1 MYATASDVATN
12 LGRSLSA
19 AEEAQA
25 AQWIGWAES
34 TIQRRLGDL
43 GALDPDTLNMVIVEA
58 VSRRL
63 RMPEPVTQ
71 VSVSVDDGNVNKTY
85 SKATGLIDIQPE
97 WWAALGWVDAPSM
110 VTFRPLFDPDAD
122 VSPDAWR

>member
-1 MYATASDVATN
+1 MYAIASDVATN
-12 LGRSLSA
+12 LGRSLTQ

-43 GALDPDTLNMVIVEA
+43 AQLDPDTLNMVIVEA

-71 VSVSVDDGNVNKTY
+71 VSVSVDDANVNKTY
-85 SKATGLIDIQPE
+85 QKATGLIDILPE
-97 WWAALGWVDAPSM
+97 WWAALGWVESGAFTVTPYGAP
-110 VTFRPLFDPDAD
+110 D

>member
-1 MYATASDVATN
+1 MLYATASDVATN
-12 LGRSLSA
+12 LGRSLSTAEA
-19 AEEAQA
+19 AQV

-43 GALDPDTLNMVIVEA
+43 AQLDPDTLNMVIVEA
-58 VSRRL
+58 TTRRL

-71 VSVSVDDGNVNKTY
+71 VSVSVDDANVNKTY
-85 SKATGLIDIQPE
+85 QKATGLIDILPE
-97 WWAALGWVDAPSM
+97 WWAALGWVEAGAFT
-110 VTFRPLFDPDAD
+110 VTPYGTPD

>member
-1 MYATASDVATN
+1 MYAIASDVATN
-12 LGRSLSA
+12 LGRSLTQ

-43 GALDPDTLNMVIVEA
+43 AQLDPDTLNMVIVEA

-63 RMPEPVTQ
+63 RMPEPVSQ

-85 SKATGLIDIQPE
+85 SKATGLIDILPE
-97 WWAALGWVDAPSM
+97 WWAALGWVESGAFSVTPYGAP
-110 VTFRPLFDPDAD
+110 D

>member
-1 MYATASDVATN
+1 MYATASDVATS
-12 LGRSLSA
+12 LGRSLST
-19 AEEAQA
+19 AEEAQV

-43 GALDPDTLNMVIVEA
+43 AQLDPDTLNMVIVEA

-71 VSVSVDDGNVNKTY
+71 VSVSVDDANVNKTY
-85 SKATGLIDIQPE
+85 SKATGLIDILPE
-97 WWAALGWVDAPSM
+97 WWAALGWVESGAFT
-110 VTFRPLFDPDAD
+110 VTPYGAPDA
-122 VSPDAWR
+122 SPDAWR

>member
-1 MYATASDVATN
+1 MYAIASDVATN
-12 LGRSLSA
+12 LGRSLTQ

-43 GALDPDTLNMVIVEA
+43 AQLDPDTLNMVIVEA

-71 VSVSVDDGNVNKTY
+71 VSVSVDDANVNKTY
-85 SKATGLIDIQPE
+85 SKATGLIDILPE
-97 WWAALGWVDAPSM
+97 WWAALGWVESGAFSVTPYGAPD
-110 VTFRPLFDPDAD
+110 T
-122 VSPDAWR
+122 SPDAWR

>member
-1 MYATASDVATN
+1 MYAIASDVATN
-12 LGRSLSA
+12 LGRSLTQ

-43 GALDPDTLNMVIVEA
+43 AQLDPDTLNRVIVEA

-71 VSVSVDDGNVNKTY
+71 MSVSVDDANVNKTY
-85 SKATGLIDIQPE
+85 SKATGLIDILPE
-97 WWAALGWVDAPSM
+97 WWAALGWVESGAFSVTPYGAPD
-110 VTFRPLFDPDAD
+110 T
-122 VSPDAWR
+122 SPDAWR

>member
-12 LGRSLSA
+12 LGRSLSTT
-19 AEEAQA
+19 ESAQA

-43 GALDPDTLNMVIVEA
+43 AQLDPDTLNMVIVEA

-71 VSVSVDDGNVNKTY
+71 VSVSVDDANVNKTY
-85 SKATGLIDIQPE
+85 SKATGLIDILPE
-97 WWAALGWVDAPSM
+97 WWAALGWVESGAFSVTPYGAP
-110 VTFRPLFDPDAD
+110 D

>member
-1 MYATASDVATN
+1 MYAIASDVATN
-12 LGRSLSA
+12 LGRSLTQ

-71 VSVSVDDGNVNKTY
+71 VSVSVDDANVNKTY
-85 SKATGLIDIQPE
+85 SKATGLIDILPE
-97 WWAALGWVDAPSM
+97 WWAALGWVESGAFSVTPYGAP
-110 VTFRPLFDPDAD
+110 D

>member
-1 MYATASDVATN
+1 MYATASDVETN
-12 LGRSLSA
+12 LGRSLSTSEA
-19 AEEAQA
+19 AQV
-25 AQWIGWAES
+25 AQWIVWAES

-71 VSVSVDDGNVNKTY
+71 VSVSVDDANVNKTY
-85 SKATGLIDIQPE
+85 QKSTGLIDILPE
-97 WWAALGWVDAPSM
+97 WWAALGWVESGAFS
-110 VTFRPLFDPDAD
+110 VTPYGAPDA
-122 VSPDAWR
+122 SLDAWR

>member
-1 MYATASDVATN
+1 MYAIASDVATN
-12 LGRSLSA
+12 LGRSLTQ

-43 GALDPDTLNMVIVEA
+43 AQLDPDTLNMVIVEA

-63 RMPEPVTQ
+63 RMPEPVSQ
-71 VSVSVDDGNVNKTY
+71 VSVSVDDANINKTY
-85 SKATGLIDIQPE
+85 SKATGLIDILPE
-97 WWAALGWVDAPSM
+97 WWAALGWVESGAFSVTPYGAPD
-110 VTFRPLFDPDAD
+110 T
-122 VSPDAWR
+122 SPDAWR

>member
-1 MYATASDVATN
+1 MYAIASDVATN
-12 LGRSLSA
+12 LGRSLTQ

-71 VSVSVDDGNVNKTY
+71 VSVSVDDANVNKTY
-85 SKATGLIDIQPE
+85 QKATGLIDILPE
-97 WWAALGWVDAPSM
+97 WWAALGWVESGAFTVTPYGAP
-110 VTFRPLFDPDAD
+110 D

>member
-1 MYATASDVATN
+1 MYAIASDVATN
-12 LGRSLSA
+12 LGRSLTQ

-63 RMPEPVTQ
+63 RMPEPVSQ

-85 SKATGLIDIQPE
+85 QKATGLIDILPE
-97 WWAALGWVDAPSM
+97 WWAELGWVESGAFSVTPYGAPD
-110 VTFRPLFDPDAD
+110 T
-122 VSPDAWR
+122 SPDAWR

>member
-1 MYATASDVATN
+1 MYAIASDVATN
-12 LGRSLSA
+12 LGRSLTQ

-43 GALDPDTLNMVIVEA
+43 AQLDPDTLYRVIVEA

-71 VSVSVDDGNVNKTY
+71 VSVSVDDANVNKTY
-85 SKATGLIDIQPE
+85 QKATGLIDILPE
-97 WWAALGWVDAPSM
+97 WWAALGWVESGAFSVTPYGAPD
-110 VTFRPLFDPDAD
+110 T
-122 VSPDAWR
+122 SPDAWR

>member
-12 LGRSLSA
+12 LGRSLSTAEA
-19 AEEAQA
+19 AQV

-58 VSRRL
+58 VTMRL
-63 RMPEPVTQ
+63 RMPEPVSQ
-71 VSVSVDDGNVNKTY
+71 VSVSVDDANVNKTY
-85 SKATGLIDIQPE
+85 QKSTGLIDILPE
-97 WWAALGWVDAPSM
+97 WWAALGWVESGAFT
-110 VTFRPLFDPDAD
+110 VTPYGQHDGFRL
-122 VSPDAWR
+122 

>member
-12 LGRSLSA
+12 LGRSLST
-19 AEEAQA
+19 AEAAQA

-43 GALDPDTLNMVIVEA
+43 AQLDPDTLNMVVVEA

-85 SKATGLIDIQPE
+85 QKATGLIDILPE
-97 WWAALGWVDAPSM
+97 WWAALGWVESGAFTVTPYGAP
-110 VTFRPLFDPDAD
+110 D
-122 VSPDAWR
+122 VIPDAWR

>member
-1 MYATASDVATN
+1 MHATASDVATN
-12 LGRSLSA
+12 LGRSLST

-43 GALDPDTLNMVIVEA
+43 AQLDPDTLNMVIVEA

-71 VSVSVDDGNVNKTY
+71 VSVSVDDANVNKTY
-85 SKATGLIDIQPE
+85 SKATGLIDILPE
-97 WWAALGWVDAPSM
+97 WWAALGWADAPSM

-122 VSPDAWR
+122 VIPDAWR

>member
-12 LGRSLSA
+12 LGRSLTD
-19 AEEAQA
+19 AEAAQA

-71 VSVSVDDGNVNKTY
+71 VSVSVDDANVNKTY
-85 SKATGLIDIQPE
+85 QKATGLIDILPE
-97 WWAALGWVDAPSM
+97 WWAALGWVESGAFSVTPYGAPD
-110 VTFRPLFDPDAD
+110 T
-122 VSPDAWR
+122 SPDAWR

>member
-1 MYATASDVATN
+1 MYAIASDVATN
-12 LGRSLSA
+12 LGRSLTQ

-43 GALDPDTLNMVIVEA
+43 AQLDPDTLNMVIVEA

-63 RMPEPVTQ
+63 LMPEPVTQ

-85 SKATGLIDIQPE
+85 QKATGLIDILPE
-97 WWAALGWVDAPSM
+97 WWAALGWVESGAFTVTPYGAP
-110 VTFRPLFDPDAD
+110 D

>member
-1 MYATASDVATN
+1 MYATASDVATT
-12 LGRSLSA
+12 LGRSLST
-19 AEEAQA
+19 AEAAQA

-43 GALDPDTLNMVIVEA
+43 AQLDPDTLNMVIVEA

-85 SKATGLIDIQPE
+85 QKATGLIDIQPE

-122 VSPDAWR
+122 VIPDAWR

>member
-1 MYATASDVATN
+1 MYAIASDVATN
-12 LGRSLSA
+12 LGRSLTPV
-19 AEEAQA
+19 EEAQA

-43 GALDPDTLNMVIVEA
+43 AQLDPDTLNMVIVEA

-63 RMPEPVTQ
+63 RMPEPVSQ

-85 SKATGLIDIQPE
+85 SKATGLIDILPE
-97 WWAALGWVDAPSM
+97 WWAALGWVDSGAFT
-110 VTFRPLFDPDAD
+110 VTPHGEPDWPRND
-122 VSPDAWR
+122 WR

>member
-1 MYATASDVATN
+1 MYAIASDVATN
-12 LGRSLSA
+12 LGRSLTPV
-19 AEEAQA
+19 EEAQA

-43 GALDPDTLNMVIVEA
+43 AQLDPDTLNMVIVEA

-63 RMPEPVTQ
+63 RMPEPVSQ

-85 SKATGLIDIQPE
+85 SKATGLIDILPE
-97 WWAALGWVDAPSM
+97 WWAALGWVESGAFT
-110 VTFRPLFDPDAD
+110 VTPYGAPDA
-122 VSPDAWR
+122 SPDAWR

>member
-1 MYATASDVATN
+1 MYATASDVATD
-12 LGRSLSA
+12 LGRSLTQ

-25 AQWIGWAES
+25 AQWVGWAES

-43 GALDPDTLNMVIVEA
+43 GALDPDTLSMVIVEA

-71 VSVSVDDGNVNKTY
+71 VSVSVDDANVNKTY
-85 SKATGLIDIQPE
+85 SKASGLIDILPE

>member
-12 LGRSLSA
+12 LGRSLTQ

-25 AQWIGWAES
+25 AQWVGWAES

-43 GALDPDTLNMVIVEA
+43 GSLDPDTLNMVIVEA

-71 VSVSVDDGNVNKTY
+71 VSVSVDDANVNKTY
-85 SKATGLIDIQPE
+85 QKATGLIDILPE
-97 WWAALGWVDAPSM
+97 WWAALGWVESGAFSVTPYGAP
-110 VTFRPLFDPDAD
+110 D

>member
-12 LGRSLSA
+12 LGRSLTQ

-43 GALDPDTLNMVIVEA
+43 AQLDPDTLNMVIVEA
-58 VSRRL
+58 VSRRVW
-63 RMPEPVTQ
+63 MPEPVSQ
-71 VSVSVDDGNVNKTY
+71 VSVSVDDGNVNKTC
-85 SKATGLIDIQPE
+85 SKATGLIDILPE
-97 WWAALGWVDAPSM
+97 WWAALGWVESGAFT
-110 VTFRPLFDPDAD
+110 VTPYGTPD

>member
-12 LGRSLSA
+12 LGRSLSTAEA
-19 AEEAQA
+19 AQV

-34 TIQRRLGDL
+34 TIQRRLGNL
-43 GALDPDTLNMVIVEA
+43 AQLDADTLNMVIVEA

-71 VSVSVDDGNVNKTY
+71 VSVSVDDANVNKTY
-85 SKATGLIDIQPE
+85 SKATGLIDILPE
-97 WWAALGWVDAPSM
+97 WWAALGWVESGAFS
-110 VTFRPLFDPDAD
+110 VTPYGAPDA
-122 VSPDAWR
+122 SPDAWR

>member
-12 LGRSLSA
+12 LGRSLTQ

-25 AQWIGWAES
+25 AQWVGWAES

-43 GALDPDTLNMVIVEA
+43 GSLDPDTLNMVIVEA

-71 VSVSVDDGNVNKTY
+71 VSVSVDDANVNKTY
-85 SKATGLIDIQPE
+85 QKATGLIDILPE
-97 WWAALGWVDAPSM
+97 WWAALGWAESGAFS
-110 VTFRPLFDPDAD
+110 VTPYGAPDA
-122 VSPDAWR
+122 SPDAWR